1 MKPAGKR
8 PTLTAPNPRG
18 ASVPTFRM
26 AKGLFL
32 VGTARGVGKT
42 LLGAG
47 LVGVLRR
54 MGVDATMM
62 TPVSTGGAVE
72 SAFEMLRGLGVD
84 DPRRLVNPFAFETMA
99 SPLVASRIESKAIE
113 PRTILEAFLELGE
126 SREFVVVEGG
136 GVLVPIARQYFMIDL
151 LEDFGLPSIIIG
163 RSGRG
168 TLNHCLLTQRMMMV
182 RGDHPEGFILNGYGQ
197 YGDGFAESL
206 NPDVLAELAAPTPVL
221 GTLEWRPA
229 YQEDLGAVIG
239 ALETLPD
246 LVALL
251 RRSAGA

>member
-1 MKPAGKR
+1 
-8 PTLTAPNPRG
+8 
-18 ASVPTFRM
+18 M

-47 LVGVLRR
+47 LVGLLKR

-72 SAFEMLRGLGVD
+72 SAGQMLRSLGVD
-84 DPRRLVNPFAFETMA
+84 DPRRLVNPYAFETMA
-99 SPLVASRIESKAIE
+99 APLVASRIENRAIE
-113 PRTILEAFLELGE
+113 PTRILKAFRDLGE
-126 SREFVVVEGG
+126 TRDFVVVEGG
-136 GVLVPIARQYFMIDL
+136 GVLVPIARQYYMIDL
-151 LEDFGLPSIIIG
+151 LEDFGLPSIVIG

-182 RGDHPEGFILNGYGQ
+182 RGNHPEGFILNGYGQ

-206 NPDVLAELAAPTPVL
+206 NPDVLAELASPTPVL

-229 YQEDLGAVIG
+229 YQEDLNAVID
-239 ALETLPD
+239 ALEGLPA
-246 LVALL
+246 LTALL
-251 RRSAGA
+251 RRTAGA

>member
-1 MKPAGKR
+1 
-8 PTLTAPNPRG
+8 
-18 ASVPTFRM
+18 M

-47 LVGVLRR
+47 LVGLLRR

-72 SAFEMLRGLGVD
+72 SAGEMLRSLDVD
-84 DPRRLVNPFAFETMA
+84 DPRRLVNPYAFETMA
-99 SPLVASRIESKAIE
+99 APLVASRIENVAIE
-113 PRTILEAFLELGE
+113 PSVILEAFHELSE
-126 SREFVVVEGG
+126 RRDFVVVEGG
-136 GVLVPIARQYFMIDL
+136 GVLVPIARQYFMLDL
-151 LEDFGLPSIIIG
+151 LEEFGLPSIIVG

-229 YQEDLGAVIG
+229 YQQDLGSVID
-239 ALETLPD
+239 ALEGLPD
-246 LVALL
+246 LTAVL
-251 RRSAGA
+251 RRCVGT